1 MFPESIFAIRHI
13 LLAIHLLGLFLGPP
27 GVSANDLVLTV
38 TEQEWLAAHP
48 LIRIGPDPDAA
59 PFEWFTPEGEYKGMA
74 ADYVRLIEEKLGVAF
89 EIVHARDWTQVLEMV
104 RNGEIDVLSAVAVSP
119 QREQYLV
126 FTEPHITV
134 PGVVISSKDFNSIE
148 ELYGHKVAVVANY
161 VWDDL
166 ITHHEV
172 DVRLLRV
179 EDTLTGLELASLG
192 AIDAMVS
199 DLASLTHLIREQ
211 GFVNLRIVS
220 YIDPVLELGLA
231 VRKDWPQL
239 RAILDKA
246 LASIGSAEREA
257 LRAGWLKLEDRSF
270 WNNPVIWYSAGG
282 GLLTFLLILGGFGL
296 WNRTLKRQVEVRTRE
311 LQDAQMKLIQA
322 EKMESIGQLAAGV
335 AHEVKNP
342 LAIIQM
348 GVDYL
353 SSETGQDEVTGEVIR
368 DIDDAVRRADSV
380 IRGLLDFSRDKQL
393 ERTHG
398 NINAVI
404 DGSLRLVG
412 HEMRQRNIEVKP
424 HLATDLPDLEL
435 DANKLQQV
443 LINLFMNAA
452 HAMERDGELV
462 VVSQL
467 KTLHSRDELSR
478 DHDQRFNKGDTVVW
492 VEVRDSGPGINE
504 ADRNRIFDPFYT
516 TKPVGEGTGLGLSV
530 SRNIISLHQGSIDI
544 RNRTEGGAV
553 VTLMFRL
560 NKGEQ

>member
-126 FTEPHITV
+126 FAEPHITV

>member
-126 FTEPHITV
+126 FAEPHITV

-199 DLASLTHLIREQ
+199 DLASLTYLIREQ
-211 GFVNLRIVS
+211 GIVNLRIVS

-462 VVSQL
+462 VISQL

-544 RNRTEGGAV
+544 HNRPEGGAV

-560 NKGEQ
+560 NKGEP

>member
-1 MFPESIFAIRHI
+1 MFPESIFALRHI
-13 LLAIHLLGLFLGPP
+13 LFAIHLLGLFLGPT

-38 TEQEWLAAHP
+38 TEQEWLAAHA

-74 ADYVRLIEEKLGVAF
+74 ADYIRLIEEKLGVAF

-126 FTEPHITV
+126 FAEPHITV

-462 VVSQL
+462 VASQL

-544 RNRTEGGAV
+544 HNRTEGGAV

-560 NKGEQ
+560 NKGEP

>member
-126 FTEPHITV
+126 FAEPHITV

-199 DLASLTHLIREQ
+199 DLASLTYLIREQ
-211 GFVNLRIVS
+211 GIVNLRIVS

-282 GLLTFLLILGGFGL
+282 GLLSFLLILGGFGL

-462 VVSQL
+462 VISQL

-544 RNRTEGGAV
+544 HNRPEGGAV

-560 NKGEQ
+560 NKGEP

>member
-1 MFPESIFAIRHI
+1 VFPESIFAIRHI

-199 DLASLTHLIREQ
+199 DLASLTYLIGEQ

-544 RNRTEGGAV
+544 RNRPEGGAV

-560 NKGEQ
+560 NQGEQ

>member
-74 ADYVRLIEEKLGVAF
+74 ADYIRLIEEKLGVAF

-126 FTEPHITV
+126 FAEPHITV

>member
-1 MFPESIFAIRHI
+1 VFPESIFAIRHI

-199 DLASLTHLIREQ
+199 DLASLTYQIREQ

-544 RNRTEGGAV
+544 RNRPEGGAV

-560 NKGEQ
+560 NQGEQ

>member
-1 MFPESIFAIRHI
+1 MFPESIFALRHI
-13 LLAIHLLGLFLGPP
+13 LFAIHLLGLFLGPT

-38 TEQEWLAAHP
+38 TEQEWLAAHA

-74 ADYVRLIEEKLGVAF
+74 ADYIRLIEEKLGVAF

-126 FTEPHITV
+126 FAEPHITV

-462 VVSQL
+462 VASQL

-544 RNRTEGGAV
+544 RNRPEGGAV

-560 NKGEQ
+560 NKGEP